1 VRPWVP
7 SSAPQNKQTK
17 KQNKNLSANVKSSTK
32 PPSQVPL
39 AMPPGPV
46 LSWAVGVIGTL
57 FTTAHPTQPMKLLQL
72 EQTKYNQKT
81 RICSTQHS
89 GGLLASLQPL
99 GGSSSPRR
107 VAWSHLETL
116 IGGSSAPCCL
126 FLQPHTPGISNH
138 QAWVSPPPRHN
149 PSLFAHLRKPVSSHV
164 EDSSLGFELRVSHL
178 LGRCCTT

>member
-116 IGGSSAPCCL
+116 IGGSSAPCWPVL
-126 FLQPHTPGISNH
+126 PFPPTTHTGHQQPPGLGIPTTKAQSLI
-138 QAWVSPPPRHN
+138 VCPSP
-149 PSLFAHLRKPVSSHV
+149 
-164 EDSSLGFELRVSHL
+164 
-178 LGRCCTT
+178 